1 MNKQQIKQ
9 TAKSLLD
16 DHLRLRD
23 ENNYLKKEIKRL
35 EYENKAQKE
44 AIQLQY
50 SKQQKYNHLIDMF
63 DFEAQEQF
71 KFCFKR
77 MLEHFNQNKDERF
90 TQYFENGQEAYN
102 KFFKT
107 QIEITDYD
115 TFRTLQK
122 NRVR

>member
-1 MNKQQIKQ
+1 MNKEQIKQ

-23 ENNYLKKEIKRL
+23 ENNYLKKEIKKL
-35 EYENKAQKE
+35 DDENKAQNE
-44 AIQLQY
+44 AIQFQY
-50 SKQQKYNHLIDMF
+50 LKQQKYNHIIDMF
-63 DFEAQEQF
+63 DFDAREQF
-71 KFCFKR
+71 EFCFKR
-77 MLEHFNQNKDERF
+77 MLEYFKQNKDERVS
-90 TQYFENGQEAYN
+90 QYFENGKEAYN

-122 NRVR
+122 K